1 MEHLTY
7 ASITE
12 QPLKEDERELLN
24 EVYARY
30 EVFKAACEEYHD
42 AARMVREI
50 VRLRDPGQDEGNV
63 KNKTLQLHTLK
74 STFTNCVASQMNNL
88 PEAKLMPETADL
100 QETVEDLQDLVH
112 HVVYEVNDYER
123 VHRGRAEDLY
133 GPGTVITQIVW
144 DPDMSYGKGDVAI
157 IRWPVEAFLWDPQ
170 ASDIQDARALIK
182 VSWHPLSW
190 YKAHY
195 PDEAQYVNGERG
207 TQDDV
212 GLPEAQR
219 TNETEDEDRAM
230 LLEYWYRTYDASTH
244 KYKINVVYCAGGALL
259 DHQTDVYKHGLYPFV
274 VDVHS
279 TIEGSAA
286 GEGLVA
292 ELTPMMRYIN
302 RYAKYIDTNLR
313 MSSKGRML
321 VRRGSGINPDDMADW
336 DKDIIEGD
344 RVTQGEDWNW
354 MQHVPFNGMISNQML
369 QFQNDMKQ
377 DSGMNQFSRGET
389 TGGVVSGKAVLAL
402 QQSGDKITN
411 MRTNT
416 LAYGFKKIVK
426 QILWLMAEFYDNE
439 RVTMVTGKDG
449 KPHEVS
455 KTEKMFGIK
464 TKGAVVPPPY
474 AVQVE
479 VVSRDPARI
488 ESMNQLVL
496 QMYTMAAQT
505 PHPIPLSAAVSM
517 MNIEGKDRLLPIIV
531 QNETQM
537 QQMQQMQQQMEQM
550 QQQMQMMQKENEN
563 LKVTSNR
570 LVNSLGD
577 VEGFTPQAEKVAE
590 AGGGYNTNAALV
602 NKSRLDLENMPEMAG

>member
-1 MEHLTY
+1 MERLTE
-7 ASITE
+7 ASLTE
-12 QPLKEDERELLN
+12 QPLKEEDRNLVN
-24 EVYARY
+24 EVYARF
-30 EVFKAACEEYHD
+30 EIFKDACQVFHD
-42 AARMVREI
+42 EARMVREI
-50 VRLRDPGQDEGNV
+50 IRLRDPLQDG
-63 KNKTLQLHTLK
+63 KNTTEPTLQLHTLK
-74 STFTNCVASQMNNL
+74 STYTNCVAAQMSNM
-88 PEAKLMPETADL
+88 PEAKLMPETEDQ
-100 QETVEDLQDLVH
+100 QEMVEDLQDLVH
-112 HVVYEVNDYER
+112 HVVYEVNDYES

-195 PDEAQYVNGERG
+195 PEAGQYVCGDTRE
-207 TQDDV
+207 DV
-212 GLPEAQR
+212 GLPDIQQQ
-219 TNETEDEDRAM
+219 NESGDEDRAM
-230 LLEYWYRTYDASTH
+230 LLEYWYRTYDA
-244 KYKINVVYCAGGALL
+244 KKRRYRINVAYCAGGALL
-259 DHQTDVYKHGLYPFV
+259 DHQKNVYAHGMYPFV

-279 TIEGSAA
+279 TVEGSAA
-286 GEGLVA
+286 GEGLVS

-313 MSSKGRML
+313 MSSKGRLL
-321 VRRGSGINPDDMADW
+321 VRKGSGIDPNDVADW
-336 DKDIIEGD
+336 SKDIITGD

-354 MQHVPFNGMISNQML
+354 MQHVPFNGMISHQML

-389 TGGVVSGKAVLAL
+389 TGGVVSGKAVMVL

-426 QILWLMAEFYDNE
+426 QILWLMSEFYDNE

-449 KPHEVS
+449 APRMVS

-464 TKGAVVPPPY
+464 TKGAVAPPPY
-474 AVQVE
+474 TVQVE

-488 ESMNQLVL
+488 ESMNNFFL
-496 QMYTMAAQT
+496 QMYTMSAQT
-505 PHPIPLSAAVSM
+505 PNPLPLSSVVTL
-517 MNIEGKDRLLPIIV
+517 MNIEGKEKILPV
-531 QNETQM
+531 LRQNEMQM
-537 QQMQQMQQQMEQM
+537 QQMQQMQQQMQQM
-550 QQQMQMMQKENEN
+550 QQQMQIVQQENDN
-563 LKVTSNR
+563 LKATANR
-570 LVNSLGD
+570 LAGSMKSKG
-577 VEGFTPQAEKVAE
+577 GFSDEAVKVAE
-590 AGGGYNTNAALV
+590 AGGGPATNEALA
-602 NKSRLDLENMPEMAG
+602 NNARLDLENMPEMAG